1 MELYVP
7 THQLAHVTEIL
18 QNEQVSFQVTDQK
31 FILTLA
37 GKEAYEVTAVQA
49 ELLETDVPTILD
61 ESPPKNTR
69 AFRLPS
75 GRRFII
81 TDLDGNYERTVEVPP
96 GWER

>member
-1 MELYVP
+1 M
-7 THQLAHVTEIL
+7 
-18 QNEQVSFQVTDQK
+18 
-31 FILTLA
+31 A

-81 TDLDGNYERTVEVPP
+81 TDLDGNYERTVVVPP

>member
-7 THQLAHVTEIL
+7 TDQLSQVIEIL
-18 QNEQVSFQVTDQK
+18 KNDRVRYQITDKK
-31 FILTLA
+31 FTLTLA

-49 ELLETDVPTILD
+49 ELLETEVPAIVD

-75 GRRFII
+75 GSRFII
-81 TDLDGNYERTVEVPP
+81 TDLDGNYERTVVVPP